1 MNILKVILLKPYPL
15 EERKPAQLK
24 LAAIFSIVV
33 FLFLLLLKPFGN
45 NADVKSVVSN
55 SAIAGL
61 LTFTAILI
69 VFWVLFP
76 LFPRFFKE
84 ENWTIAKE
92 IILTIIIITTIASI
106 NVLAGV
112 FIWNGSFSFTN
123 WLSMIFYTAVI
134 GIAPATVSILINQAR
149 LLKKYRNEVAII
161 NENLPS
167 HTSELKEE
175 SISTETVVS
184 FQEVHTTTVEEPN
197 ISVTAENVGTE
208 NSTQTYI
215 TIQAENEK
223 DNLTIL
229 CTTFLAATSADN
241 YVKVFYQE
249 DNKLKTAIIRTTLKR
264 IEENTAAFPQFFRC
278 HRTAIVNM
286 GLVQTVNG
294 SAQGFRLQLPL
305 LHEEIPVSRNLNQV
319 VKEKLAAIK

>member
-45 NADVKSVVSN
+45 NADVKSIVSN
-55 SAIAGL
+55 AAIAGL

-69 VFWVLFP
+69 DFWLLFP
-76 LFPRFFKE
+76 LFPSYFKE
-84 ENWTIAKE
+84 DKWTVGKE
-92 IILTIIIITTIASI
+92 IILTIIIIITIASI

-112 FIWNGSFSFTN
+112 YIWNGSFSFAN

-134 GIAPATVSILINQAR
+134 GIAPATVSIIINQAR
-149 LLKKYRNEVAII
+149 LLKKYKAEVVLI
-161 NENLPS
+161 NENLPEHILPINDKLIS
-167 HTSELKEE
+167 SKLVESSKMEYNVSTREE
-175 SISTETVVS
+175 KDLPQNDTIEK
-184 FQEVHTTTVEEPN
+184 QIAIP
-197 ISVTAENVGTE
+197 
-208 NSTQTYI
+208 TYI
-215 TIQAENEK
+215 TIQAENER

-229 CTTFLAATSADN
+229 NTTFLAATSADN

-264 IEENTAAFPQFFRC
+264 LEENTAAFPQFFRC
-278 HRTAIVNM
+278 HRTAIVNI
-286 GLVQTVNG
+286 GLVQTVTG
-294 SAQGFRLQLPL
+294 SAQGYRLQIPL
-305 LHEEIPVSRNLNQV
+305 LEEEIPVSRNLNQV